1 MNMAGLLFNQVSPTA
16 FPNHNSNEAQVDGK
30 FESSFFKQLLSTEQ
44 IGEET
49 ILNDGLNH
57 SNLVS
62 IEDLLTSLNDMSL
75 DKLKELHS
83 VLVGDTEEI
92 DKDEPVDNLVTLIH
106 ELLEGQNESGI
117 PLLFPLNSES
127 IVGQQSNYE
136 QLTSYFINPT
146 LNTSLD
152 SIQLD
157 QEEMTIQFNKVFSQV
172 EILLTNLSDEQ
183 DMTEISPKILES
195 LEKWAAL
202 MEKYGS
208 GISRNT
214 DLLASNLVEAT
225 SETREQSI
233 WKELVSTFQ
242 KRNELASNQHY
253 QTNAK
258 VTSKDISKWLQN
270 IFNAQVNVDENVST
284 QSTNLSNQPISKV
297 EQYVI
302 YMNQN
307 VTTEPVDKQLIDQ
320 FQQVMRTSRFL
331 TMNNGVNQLSISLR
345 PDNLGEMMVRFTEI
359 NGEMTLKIIVSSQAA
374 RQMLESNVHQLK
386 NMFAPHQVV
395 IEEREVIIDTV
406 QSQHEEQ
413 AFDEEED
420 HSHES
425 NQEESRNFDED
436 FDQQF
441 HEILMNEKV

>member
-320 FQQVMRTSRFL
+320 FQQVIRTSRFL